1 MPSEVGTSTSTTHRE
16 RALRRHASALVLAII
31 SVSAIGVSVAACTGD
46 DPDLTPATADGGEDD
61 GSRGPDGSEEDAG
74 GDALDA
80 GLTTC
85 DGSTVDTRTSSDH
98 CGACGHD
105 CAGGECAG
113 GRCRP
118 VTIASN
124 LARPF
129 GVTTGGTGVLWIRG
143 EGDAGAVE
151 SCPTSGCGGNAPTVI
166 TADVSPP
173 NEPAPTGVT
182 IVSDGI
188 HVHWISRGKDF
199 GAELNNLYGCNLTLC
214 TPKEASGNAYSAI
227 QLARDG
233 ESLLY
238 RLAGGSI
245 RSCKFGDC
253 PETPDTV
260 VGAFQGS
267 LGLAVAGDRLFYAS
281 KSAAPTPDNV
291 FTCTLNQG
299 RTSCSSAAPMFSA
312 PDISF
317 LGVSKTTLYAISGNE
332 LLACGV
338 AGCANAPA
346 TVSTDLPPVIAFVVD
361 DDNAYFAERGDP
373 GTKTGSI
380 RACSLPSCAG
390 GLRTVLDGL
399 ASPSSLWL
407 DDGVLYF
414 AESGDVPGSGSIRKI
429 RP

>member
-1 MPSEVGTSTSTTHRE
+1 MPFMPSEVGTSPPTTHRE
-16 RALRRHASALVLAII
+16 RVRRRPSSALVLAVV
-31 SVSAIGVSVAACTGD
+31 SVFAVGVSLAACTGE
-46 DPDLTPATADGGEDD
+46 DPDLTPTTADGGEDAP
-61 GSRGPDGSEEDAG
+61 SRGPDGGEDAF
-74 GDALDA
+74 DA

-85 DGSTVDTRTSSDH
+85 DAAAVDTRTNSAH

-118 VTIASN
+118 VTIVSN

-143 EGDAGAVE
+143 DGDAGAVE

-173 NEPAPTGVT
+173 IEPAPTGVT

-188 HVHWISRGKDF
+188 HVHWISRGRSF
-199 GAELNNLYGCNLTLC
+199 GTGVNNLYGCNLTLC
-214 TPKEASGNAYSAI
+214 TPKEASGNTYSAV

-233 ESLLY
+233 KSLLY
-238 RLAGGSI
+238 RLSGGAI
-245 RSCKFGDC
+245 RSCAFGSC
-253 PETPDTV
+253 PETPGTV
-260 VGAFQGS
+260 IGAPEGS

-281 KSAAPTPDNV
+281 KSSAPNPDNV
-291 FTCTLNQG
+291 FACTLDQE
-299 RTSCSSAAPMFSA
+299 RTSCGNVAPMISA

-317 LGVSKTTLYAISGNE
+317 LGVSKTTLYAISGNK

-338 AGCANAPA
+338 DGCANAPA
-346 TVSTDLPPVIAFVVD
+346 TLTTDLPPVVAFAID
-361 DDNAYFAERGDP
+361 DDNAYFAERGEP

-390 GLRTVLDGL
+390 GLRTVLDDL
-399 ASPSSLWL
+399 ASPTSLWL
-407 DDGVLYF
+407 DDGILYF